1 MTEPEENVIRFFMK
15 HWTATLS
22 NIPNPLTIVNYMI
35 EYLYKKEN
43 EDKVLMVELSDFLED
58 VVLHDLVAK

>member
-1 MTEPEENVIRFFMK
+1 
-15 HWTATLS
+15 
-22 NIPNPLTIVNYMI
+22 MI